1 MGFGFSYFE
10 AEDLYGSYDSSQLSG
25 ALFEGSPNFYL
36 YNGWSCRLVGNALFH
51 DASFTLEFLL
61 ALGNP
66 ERGLFDN
73 CQISKNPPQSGEGF
87 FKSVECVLIELRP

>member
-10 AEDLYGSYDSSQLSG
+10 AEDLYGSYDSSQLPG

-36 YNGWSCRLVGNALFH
+36 YNGWSCWH
-51 DASFTLEFLL
+51 ASFTLEFLL

-66 ERGLFDN
+66 ERGLCDN
-73 CQISKNPPQSGEGF
+73 YQKTLPGSGRVF
-87 FKSVECVLIELRP
+87 SSQ